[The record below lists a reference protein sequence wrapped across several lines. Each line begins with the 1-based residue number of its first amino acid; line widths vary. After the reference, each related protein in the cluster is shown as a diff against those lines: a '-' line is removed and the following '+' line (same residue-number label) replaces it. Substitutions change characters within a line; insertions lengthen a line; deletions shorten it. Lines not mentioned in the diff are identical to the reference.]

1 LKRACFQ
8 RDDERGAES
17 REQETGV
24 FRFENF
30 EIWQRAADL
39 DLPLFELADRL
50 DRLKLFRFAEQLR
63 AAALSIT
70 NNAQRTTNQA
80 QRTKHNEPSTTNQAQ
95 RTKHNEPST
104 THIHFPANFFAS

>member
-1 LKRACFQ
+1 
-8 RDDERGAES
+8 
-17 REQETGV
+17 V

-80 QRTKHNEPSTTNQAQ
+80 QRTKHNGHVQSTADDKPWRFIALQEFGTRDEA
-95 RTKHNEPST
+95 RWCERELKKSRGRRLKWIERYRV
-104 THIHFPANFFAS
+104 